1 MVPSDS
7 PERYNVESPESNGRR
22 VTRGC
27 EIWLCATSLRDTGSH
42 SSPHMAR
49 AFMTREEKSSSLVK
63 TASVP
68 RCKAFFSAAMV
79 CSGVTR
85 NNGTRGKISF
95 SFSAVSR
102 PHCGSPAISKPPGQG
117 AVQWPSSRCPTRLH
131 AATNFKFGV
140 GLKCLPK
147 PFTQNTFGTNQKD
160 AWHITLLRTVRAV
173 DARNIR
179 SEYWGTRPL
188 ALALGTIKSR

>member
-1 MVPSDS
+1 VPSDS
-7 PERYNVESPESNGRR
+7 PKRYNVESPESNGRR

-27 EIWLCATSLRDTGSH
+27 EIWLSATALRDTGSH

-49 AFMTREEKSSSLVK
+49 AFMTREGKSSSLVK
-63 TASVP
+63 AASVP
-68 RCKAFFSAAMV
+68 RCTASFSAAMV

-85 NNGTRGKISF
+85 DNGTRGKISF

-102 PHCGSPAISKPPGQG
+102 PHCGSPAISKPPDQARLNGLRQG
-117 AVQWPSSRCPTRLH
+117 ARTRLH

-140 GLKCLPK
+140 GLKRLPK

-160 AWHITLLRTVRAV
+160 AWHITLLRAVRAV
-173 DARNIR
+173 DARNNP
-179 SEYWGTRPL
+179 SEYGGTRPL